1 MACIYKDYP
10 QHGSDA
16 TPSARTSSIRYIA
29 SRSDAE
35 HFGKEL
41 FALATN
47 IGIYKETITNQEIV
61 FIGDGAAWIWNLA
74 DKYFPNAVEI
84 VDYMHAKSHLFNVAK
99 HAFGETETETTGK
112 WIKEV
117 EPLLDAGNITEVVAR
132 IRNLAAQNP
141 EVCETLEREAKYFEN
156 ILSVCGI
163 KSFGKRGIR
172 LEVV

>member
-1 MACIYKDYP
+1 MGGMRWKVGCIYKDYP

-112 WIKEV
+112 WIKERWN
-117 EPLLDAGNITEVVAR
+117 PCWT
-132 IRNLAAQNP
+132 LATSQ
-141 EVCETLEREAKYFEN
+141 K
-156 ILSVCGI
+156 
-163 KSFGKRGIR
+163 
-172 LEVV
+172 